1 MKTPVAKL
9 EGRIAYQFQN
19 KTLAQLALTHSSAHR
34 NNNQRLE
41 FLGDS
46 ILGFLVAESLYAAF
60 PDASEG
66 DLTRMRSALI
76 NKDTLADIARTLEM
90 GELLSLGPG
99 ELKSGGRQRV
109 SILADAIEA
118 LIGAVYL
125 DAGIPACRQILR
137 GLLAPYMPDMS
148 VPEVHKDA
156 KTRLQ
161 EYLQALGKDVPVYKV
176 TDINGEAHNQ
186 IFVVSCK
193 VKLRG
198 QATQDLTTQ
207 GQGKNRR
214 LAEQEAAQSAL
225 ALLEQHKSE

>member
-1 MKTPVAKL
+1 MKTSIAKL

-34 NNNQRLE
+34 DNNQRLE

-46 ILGFLVAESLYAAF
+46 ILGFLVAESLYSAF

-125 DAGIPACRQILR
+125 DAGITACRQL
-137 GLLAPYMPDMS
+137 LQSWLAPYMPDLSM
-148 VPEVHKDA
+148 PEVHKDA

-161 EYLQALGKDVPVYKV
+161 EYLQALGKDVPVYEV
-176 TDINGEAHNQ
+176 TAINGEAHNQ

-193 VKLRG
+193 VKLLG
-198 QATQDLTTQ
+198 QTTQ

-214 LAEQEAAQSAL
+214 IAEQEAAQSAL